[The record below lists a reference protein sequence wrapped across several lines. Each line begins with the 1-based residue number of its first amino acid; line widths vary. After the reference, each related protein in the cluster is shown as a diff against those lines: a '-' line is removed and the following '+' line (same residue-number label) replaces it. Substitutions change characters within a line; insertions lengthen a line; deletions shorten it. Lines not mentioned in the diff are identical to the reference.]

1 MPSRRNASTR
11 PPSAAGVVWLVAAAV
26 AAAGCHG
33 RARRTPDDTLVVIVD
48 QKMGTS
54 DPRYALSNADT
65 KLSRLVAVGLTTVD
79 TPTMEPAPALAL
91 SIDRVDDLTFDAT
104 LRPGL
109 RFSDGNPVTA
119 ADVAWTYMSAIAR
132 GSDAPTH
139 KQLAERFRLVE
150 PIGPETVRFH
160 LNAPLAT
167 LMSDLDFGILE
178 RAAAG
183 PDGHFA
189 GGVVVG
195 CGPYRL
201 VDLDE
206 RGARLVRADTWTG
219 AHPPVPKLE
228 LRVVTDASARILMLV
243 GGSADL
249 SQNGVRLDLL
259 DDVAAE
265 ARVRVEHGP
274 SAILTYLMMNNDD
287 PVLRDRRVRQAIA
300 LAIDREAI
308 LKTMLGGRAVLATGL
323 LPPSHWA
330 YDGDVPRWTHD
341 PARAERL
348 LEAAGYHDP
357 DGPGPAPRVG
367 PDGQPL
373 RLTYK
378 TSSDRFRVA
387 VARVLAAQL
396 GKVGIEVDVRSYE
409 FATMFADVKKG
420 AFQLA
425 SMQTSSISEPDF
437 LFTYFHSSRIPGPGH
452 PDDNNRWRYRNPAV
466 DALTQLGRLQLD
478 RDARKRTYGQVQR
491 ILATDLPII
500 PLWHEDNVVVANRDV
515 GGFAIYPDAR
525 MWGLVTTAKRA
536 RR

>member
-1 MPSRRNASTR
+1 
-11 PPSAAGVVWLVAAAV
+11 
-26 AAAGCHG
+26 
-33 RARRTPDDTLVVIVD
+33 
-48 QKMGTS
+48 
-54 DPRYALSNADT
+54 
-65 KLSRLVAVGLTTVD
+65 
-79 TPTMEPAPALAL
+79 
-91 SIDRVDDLTFDAT
+91 
-104 LRPGL
+104 
-109 RFSDGNPVTA
+109 
-119 ADVAWTYMSAIAR
+119 MSAIAK
-132 GSDAPTH
+132 GSDAPVH

-150 PIGPETVRFH
+150 AIGPETVRFH
-160 LNAPLAT
+160 LTAPLAT
-167 LMSDLDFGILE
+167 LLSDLDFGVLE

-183 PDGHFA
+183 PDGNFA
-189 GGVVVG
+189 GGRAIG
-195 CGPYRL
+195 CGPYRIA
-201 VDLDE
+201 DLDP
-206 RGARLVRADTWTG
+206 RGVHLVRADTWTG
-219 AHPPVPKLE
+219 PRPPVARLDLK
-228 LRVVTDASARILMLV
+228 VVTDASARILMLV

-265 ARVRVEHGP
+265 ARVRVDHGP
-274 SAILTYLMMNNDD
+274 SAILTYLMLNNDD

-341 PARAERL
+341 PARAARL

-367 PDGQPL
+367 PDGRPL

-378 TSSDRFRVA
+378 TSSDRFRLA
-387 VARVLAAQL
+387 VARVLASQL
-396 GKVGIEVDVRSYE
+396 GQVGIEVDVRSYE

-425 SMQTSSISEPDF
+425 SMQTASISEPDF
-437 LFTYFHSSRIPGPGH
+437 LFAYFHSSRIPGPSH

-478 RDARKRTYGQVQR
+478 REARKATYAKVQR

-500 PLWHEDNVVVANRDV
+500 PLWHEDNVVVTNRDV
-515 GGFAIYPDAR
+515 AGYTIYPDAR
-525 MWGLVTTAKRA
+525 LWGLVTTTKRA
-536 RR
+536 R